1 MYIESGGVSR
11 LEQIL
16 TQARTLAERACD
28 LLHLPYVT
36 ETEIREAAESLT
48 LCCAALSH
56 LDKEM
61 SRDDRHDR

>member
-36 ETEIREAAESLT
+36 DTEIADASEALT
-48 LCCAALSH
+48 LCCAALSR
-56 LDKEM
+56 LAKEM

>member
-1 MYIESGGVSR
+1 MYLESSGESH
-11 LEQIL
+11 LEQIVA
-16 TQARTLAERACD
+16 QARKLAERACD
-28 LLHLPYVT
+28 RLHLPYVT

-48 LCCAALSH
+48 LCCAALSR

>member
-48 LCCAALSH
+48 LCCAALSR
-56 LDKEM
+56 LAEAMEKEK
-61 SRDDRHDR
+61 R